1 MRVTARV
8 VATLED
14 TVKARRTGR
23 VVRAVRALGD
33 PVAAG
38 DPLIEFLDLPLLAS
52 RADME
57 AEIGALRERVASG
70 RLASGGSQRARESG
84 RALRLE
90 ALRNLEESHEAATR
104 EFDRWKVLHE
114 EGLVARTEFEA
125 RAAEFAEL
133 ERRLDEAR
141 AAARREEPEPSSRVE
156 SPESRQLARSE
167 RLLGRLNRL
176 SETFLV
182 SSPWTGVVRAIHVGK
197 GAVPERRT
205 PLVTITRAALRRL
218 EAEVGAETVVVSV
231 RRACG
236 IPGPFAFTRRDGVL
250 EMATPPSG
258 ARLGGECEVVLLT
271 RGGAGN

>member
-1 MRVTARV
+1 MTARV

-14 TVKARRTGR
+14 TVAARRTGR
-23 VVRAVRALGD
+23 VLRVVRAVGD
-33 PVAAG
+33 PVAPG
-38 DPLIEFLDLPLLAS
+38 DPLIEFVDLPLLAS
-52 RADME
+52 RAEME
-57 AEIGALRERVASG
+57 AEIGDLRERVASA
-70 RLASGGSQRARESG
+70 RSASGGSQRVRESG

-90 ALRNLEESHEAATR
+90 ALRNLEQSHAAAVS
-104 EFDRWKVLHE
+104 EFERWQVLHE

-125 RAAEFAEL
+125 KAAEFAEF

-141 AAARREEPEPSSRVE
+141 AAAQREEPEPSYEAE

-167 RLLGRLNRL
+167 RLLERLNRL

-182 SSPWTGVVRAIHVGK
+182 GSPWTGVVRAIHAGE
-197 GAVPERRT
+197 GAIPERGA

-218 EAEVGAETVVVSV
+218 EADVGTEPAVVSV

-236 IPGPFAFTRRDGVL
+236 VPGPFAFSRRDGVL

-258 ARLGGECEVVLLT
+258 ARLGGECELVLVA